1 MGSGVFN
8 LDDSADRAGLK
19 SLIAVQ
25 IAGGRGCNNY
35 SNIPRSVIGQNNGN
49 TAFCNYLITFTL

>member
-8 LDDSADRAGLK
+8 LDDSADRAGLA
-19 SLIAVQ
+19 LAVQ
-25 IAGGRGCNNY
+25 RADGRGCNNY